1 MACCSGVNHTITLSD
16 DGVVH
21 SFGQNLFDIGQ
32 LGLRHYY
39 DVFLPTPIRDLP
51 KILQISCGEYFT
63 VCVDYEGLV
72 WSFGCNNFGQLGL
85 GNTKDYNF
93 PKKIKGIPPV
103 LSVACGSEH
112 TLIITNDSNLWS
124 CGNNMYGQLC
134 LGNKENQS
142 TFHQTSFSN
151 ISRTSAGYYHSLFQN
166 NNRELFSC
174 GANKNGELALGHFS
188 HYELVPTLIP
198 DVPSNIV
205 QFVSGHRLSLF
216 LDSEGN
222 VFSVGFNFYGQLGLG
237 NNTHQNVLNQI
248 PNIPPIQSISCVGY
262 SCYLI
267 DFEGNLWSFGNNKCG
282 QLGHDNRIH
291 NNVPTKIECLK
302 EIQQMSYGSC
312 GNHFLIKDSQNTI
325 FVIGSNSNGQLGIE
339 KSQLNIYKP
348 KEMSSQYF
356 TIWGESINVNNR
368 TKSARK

>member
-1 MACCSGVNHTITLSD
+1 MFISSNTTQSFYYFFHLLLSENKYVVVNHTITLSD

-63 VCVDYEGLV
+63 VCVDYEGLL
-72 WSFGCNNFGQLGL
+72 WSFGCNNFGQLG
-85 GNTKDYNF
+85 
-93 PKKIKGIPPV
+93 
-103 LSVACGSEH
+103 
-112 TLIITNDSNLWS
+112 
-124 CGNNMYGQLC
+124 
-134 LGNKENQS
+134 
-142 TFHQTSFSN
+142 
-151 ISRTSAGYYHSLFQN
+151 
-166 NNRELFSC
+166 
-174 GANKNGELALGHFS
+174 
-188 HYELVPTLIP
+188 
-198 DVPSNIV
+198 
-205 QFVSGHRLSLF
+205 
-216 LDSEGN
+216 
-222 VFSVGFNFYGQLGLG
+222 
-237 NNTHQNVLNQI
+237 
-248 PNIPPIQSISCVGY
+248 SISCVGY

-325 FVIGSNSNGQLGIE
+325 FVIGSNSNEQLGIE

-348 KEMSSQYF
+348 KEISSQYF